1 MRLTITLFIF
11 YAFFISQKNYTQD
24 LKIDKPNFIIYI
36 ADDHNYQD
44 YEINGNNDVQTSAV
58 KKLAAEGITFKNA
71 YTSQAICAPSR
82 SQLYTGLYPMKNG
95 VMANHLPTKNVAD
108 INDFLAEIG
117 YEVVL
122 AGKGHVK
129 PKSVYNWTKF
139 IPIKSEQNFISDD
152 NQKNDFIER
161 IDNYFKNNN
170 KPFCLIVAS
179 HLPHG
184 PYADVDNYNKNKSN
198 KNFKYTKRFSKAG
211 YYQNIDDDN
220 SQINKVLDLVK
231 KNNLKNSTVFIY
243 ISDHG
248 LDGKWTVYESGLK
261 IPLVIRWPG
270 KIKSG
275 TFSNE
280 MISIVDILPT
290 LIDLGGGNSEKLDLD
305 GYSFAN
311 SIDGQNSFK
320 RTKIFGIATRQ
331 NIFKSYVFPSRS
343 IRENNF
349 KYIKNYNSRE
359 VVNNNLGPNENVN
372 KFILRGAM
380 AFPEIPYEELYDL
393 SVDPDEKNNLADNKK
408 YFSLKN
414 DLEKKLN
421 NWMINQNDFLINHK
435 MPLIKPSREAV
446 TLDYK
451 TSRNNIP
458 DELVG
463 ILKES
468 DYLKF
473 HY

>member
-1 MRLTITLFIF
+1 
-11 YAFFISQKNYTQD
+11 
-24 LKIDKPNFIIYI
+24 
-36 ADDHNYQD
+36 
-44 YEINGNNDVQTSAV
+44 
-58 KKLAAEGITFKNA
+58 
-71 YTSQAICAPSR
+71 
-82 SQLYTGLYPMKNG
+82 
-95 VMANHLPTKNVAD
+95 
-108 INDFLAEIG
+108 
-117 YEVVL
+117 
-122 AGKGHVK
+122 
-129 PKSVYNWTKF
+129 
-139 IPIKSEQNFISDD
+139 
-152 NQKNDFIER
+152 
-161 IDNYFKNNN
+161 
-170 KPFCLIVAS
+170 
-179 HLPHG
+179 
-184 PYADVDNYNKNKSN
+184 
-198 KNFKYTKRFSKAG
+198 
-211 YYQNIDDDN
+211 
-220 SQINKVLDLVK
+220 
-231 KNNLKNSTVFIY
+231 
-243 ISDHG
+243 
-248 LDGKWTVYESGLK
+248 
-261 IPLVIRWPG
+261 
-270 KIKSG
+270 
-275 TFSNE
+275 

-359 VVNNNLGPNENVN
+359 VVKNNLGPNENVN